1 MKSVNTHYRIIPAS
15 EADREEILALYK
27 AQLGREQCPWDEG
40 YPSDETIDWD
50 LARDALFLLREGGRI
65 TAAISIESDEEADNL
80 SCWDESLAPAGELAR
95 LAVLPEE
102 QNRGLGKVMLQF
114 GLEELKRRGSRG
126 IRILVN
132 RNNQKAIRCYAG
144 FGFRTVGECRL
155 YGQDFLCY
163 EREL

>member
-1 MKSVNTHYRIIPAS
+1 MEPLNTPYPIVPAA
-15 EADREEILALYK
+15 EADRQELLALSK

-40 YPSDETIDWD
+40 YPSHKTLDWD

-65 TAAISIESDEEADNL
+65 TAAISIESDEEADHL
-80 SCWDESLAPAGELAR
+80 PCWDPALAPAGELAR
-95 LAVLPEE
+95 LAVLPAE

-114 GLEELKRRGSRG
+114 GLDELKRRGSRG
-126 IRILVN
+126 VRILVN
-132 RNNQKAIRCYAG
+132 RNNEKAIRCYAG

-155 YGQDFLCY
+155 YEQDFFCY